1 MASYQTLISE
11 YSSNFIQIVKECPE
25 TLYGFT
31 SKSTSSMISILDEVK
46 MNEKFLWLYDFVF
59 ESDFL
64 PYASYA
70 LMGCST
76 FCLLLVLQNVKIS
89 YPDLIEESG
98 SSLTEEI
105 GVKAN
110 NLSPIRQGSSRAD
123 RSDREDLR
131 SFATNKVI

>member
-1 MASYQTLISE
+1 MTSYQTLISE

-31 SKSTSSMISILDEVK
+31 SKSTSSIINILNELK
-46 MNEKFLWLYDFVF
+46 INEKFLWLYDFVF

-70 LMGCST
+70 LMSCSAL
-76 FCLLLVLQNVKIS
+76 CLFLVLQNVKIS

-98 SSLTEEI
+98 SSLTEI
-105 GVKAN
+105 GVKIN
-110 NLSPIRQGSSRAD
+110 NLSPLRQGSSRAD